1 MGLRDDKFA
10 KAERKW
16 NSWQMKDYPTEK
28 KILTNIVADKAAE
41 NPNHTVFQFV
51 DSSITFRDLDNFTN
65 RAANGFSSLG
75 VGHSDKVAVML
86 PNCPEF
92 LYCWFGLN
100 RLGAVNVPINIA
112 QRGDG
117 LAHQINQ
124 SDSVGIVIDEEYLE
138 HLASIA
144 ELVKNLE
151 FVIVLKGQGG
161 DQPIKAVSN
170 VNQLFFEDLL
180 DSSEES
186 PTVNIKYHEL
196 SSIIFTSGTT
206 GPSKGVMIS
215 HHYWYEVSKT
225 AQHFARYTE
234 DDVLYNALP
243 FFHVA
248 AIVLSVGPAIMA
260 EAKAVHMKRFSVS
273 RMFDDCRKY
282 GCTVANYIGSIIPL
296 LMKQEPRQD
305 DADNPVRLMLGAAAP
320 ISVWDEFEKRFNTRL
335 QELYGLTESLLCL
348 FNPYDERRPG
358 SCGKAITGYTVKIVD
373 ENDNEVPNGT
383 IGEIVT
389 RPEKPFVGTS
399 GYYKMPEATLEL
411 TKNLWYHTGDLGYRD
426 DDGYFYFSDR
436 KKQAIR
442 RRGENISSFE
452 VEAGINAHDSVL
464 ESCVV
469 GVPSELGEEEVKAV
483 IVMKEG
489 RTISEIEIVQW
500 CQARMPYFAVPRYIA
515 FRDSLPKTP
524 SDRVEKFK
532 LKKEGVTND
541 CWDREMNSK

>member
-1 MGLRDDKFA
+1 MGAWDDKFVN
-10 KAERKW
+10 AESKW
-16 NSWQMKDYPTEK
+16 QSWQMKKHATEE
-28 KILTNIVADKAAE
+28 KILTRIVQEKAE
-41 NPNHTVFQFV
+41 NNPDHIVFEFI
-51 DSSITFRDLDNFTN
+51 DTKITFAQLDSRTN
-65 RAANGFSSLG
+65 KIANGFGALG

-144 ELVKNLE
+144 ELVDHLR
-151 FVIVLKGQGG
+151 FVVVLPSGSGVTTKG
-161 DQPIKAVSN
+161 ISRAELLS
-170 VNQLFFEDLL
+170 FEQLL
-180 DSSEES
+180 DHSERPPE
-186 PTVNIKYHEL
+186 VELKYNEL

-215 HHYWYEVSKT
+215 HHYWYEVCKT

-282 GCTVANYIGSIIPL
+282 NCTVANYIGSIIPL
-296 LMKQEPRQD
+296 LMKQEPRED
-305 DADNPVRLMLGAAAP
+305 DGDNPLRLMLGAAAP
-320 ISVWDEFEKRFNTRL
+320 VGIWDDFERRFNTRL
-335 QELYGLTESLLCL
+335 QELYGLTECLLCL

-358 SCGKAITGYTVKIVD
+358 SCGKAITGYSVKIVD
-373 ENDNEVPNGT
+373 ENDIEVPNGT
-383 IGEIVT
+383 VGEIIT
-389 RPEKPFVGTS
+389 RPEKPYVGTP

-452 VEAGINAHDSVL
+452 VEAGINAHDAVL

-489 RTISEIEIVQW
+489 YTVSEVELVQW
-500 CQARMPYFAVPRYIA
+500 CESRMPYFAVPRYIA

-532 LKKEGVTND
+532 LKKEGVTSD
-541 CWDREMNSK
+541 CWDRELVRK